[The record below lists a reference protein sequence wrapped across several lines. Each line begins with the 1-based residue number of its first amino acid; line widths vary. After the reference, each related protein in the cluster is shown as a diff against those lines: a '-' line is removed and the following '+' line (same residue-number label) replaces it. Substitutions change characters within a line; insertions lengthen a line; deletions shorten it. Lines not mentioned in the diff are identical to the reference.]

1 MTGSLRIT
9 LGAIFGIVILGVATL
24 QNDVV
29 LLALPLMAYLFAAIF
44 YRPEQVSLE
53 ITREIQPE
61 FAPQG
66 TPITVKLTVSNQG
79 AAVDEMAVQDI
90 LPAGLQRIHGKTSQI
105 SYLNEQG
112 SIELEYTVK
121 AERGAYNTYAA
132 VGYARDVFG
141 LFEQPLP
148 YRTRTRLIAYPQ
160 YTKLDRIRLRPP
172 QTRGFAGPIAAR
184 RGGSGI
190 DFWAIREYQNGDP
203 QRQINWRLA
212 AQSDTELYTNVFE
225 QQRVADVGIILDAR
239 QRVNVV
245 NASGSL
251 FDHAVQAAAALAES
265 FLDDGNRV
273 SLLIY
278 GSTLERVYPG
288 HGRLQ
293 RNRILKALSAINP
306 MVNYALENF
315 DYLPTRL
322 FPAQSQII
330 LISPLVPDDIEV
342 IVRMRAR
349 GYAVILVSPDPVSFE
364 SAIYKDFA
372 SPAYRLAYAERDF
385 MLNQIRR
392 CGVQVVNWRVDQ
404 SLVATLR
411 QLAIPHS
418 STVRL

>member
-1 MTGSLRIT
+1 VTGSLRII

-24 QNDVV
+24 QSEVV
-29 LLALPLMAYLFAAIF
+29 ILAVPLMTYLFAAIF

-53 ITREIQPE
+53 ISREILPE

-79 AAVDEMAVQDI
+79 AAVDEMVVQDI
-90 LPAGLQRIHGKTSQI
+90 LPAGFQRMHDEISQI
-105 SYLNEQG
+105 SYLNAQG
-112 SIELEYTVK
+112 RIELEYTVS
-121 AERGAYNTYAA
+121 ARRGAYDTYET

-141 LFEQPLP
+141 LFEQPLI
-148 YRTRTRLIAYPQ
+148 YRTRMRLIVYPQ
-160 YTKLDRIRLRPP
+160 YSKLDRIRIRPP

-184 RGGSGI
+184 QGGSGI

-212 AQSDTELYTNVFE
+212 ARSYNELYTNVFE

-245 NASGSL
+245 NTSGSL
-251 FDHAVQAAAALAES
+251 FDHSVQAAAALAES

-278 GSTLERVYPG
+278 GSSLERVYPG

-293 RNRILKALSAINP
+293 RNRILKALSGVNP
-306 MVNYALENF
+306 RLNYALENF

-330 LISPLVPDDIEV
+330 LISPLAPDDIEV

-372 SPAYRLAYAERDF
+372 SPAYRMAYAERDF

-404 SLVATLR
+404 SLVATMR
-411 QLAIPHS
+411 QLSIPHS
-418 STVRL
+418 NRVSL